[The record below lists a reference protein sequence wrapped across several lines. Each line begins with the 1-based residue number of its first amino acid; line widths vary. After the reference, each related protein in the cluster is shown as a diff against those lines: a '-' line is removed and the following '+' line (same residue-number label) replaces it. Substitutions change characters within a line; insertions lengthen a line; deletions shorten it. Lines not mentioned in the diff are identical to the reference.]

1 MNGHLSLASLSSHL
15 RDLGRNLADCLAC
28 YANVH

>member
-1 MNGHLSLASLSSHL
+1 MSGNPFIASLSHDL

-28 YANVH
+28 YANVY